1 MEVPREDDAAGKIKT
16 GGVKERLNAPLHGGR
31 HGAKSA
37 SGEIFETPIKR
48 ALIELA

>member
-16 GGVKERLNAPLHGGR
+16 GGVKERLNAPLQGDR
-31 HGAKSA
+31 YGAKDA
-37 SGEIFETPIKR
+37 LEEVFETPIKR